1 MNPGPVQRIE
11 LSSRH
16 LGWRLLAVVLFLAL
30 GVGSILYGV
39 MKLVN
44 PFQPGWAEIEATASA
59 TNYAEDF
66 VLLYELGVGGQ
77 AASPE
82 SKALTAA
89 YTQAHATA
97 WKLFN
102 NVQTVEG
109 TPNIRYLNDHPNETV
124 MVDAALY
131 KALEKVARS
140 GDRTLFLAPITEVYG
155 NIFLCADDGLTVDFD
170 PLLNPE
176 LRAFFADV
184 AAYARDPEAI
194 HLELLEDNQVCL
206 RVSEAYLAYA
216 AEQEI
221 TGFIDFQWM
230 LNAFVIDCLADELTA
245 QGYTHGVLSSRDG
258 YARALDRRT
267 GSSYSLNIFDGQDGT
282 VRQAA
287 VMAYS
292 GARSIVTLRSYPFID
307 ADSQRF
313 YVRRDG
319 EIRVPYLDTADG
331 LPRAAWAD
339 LTAYATDMSCAETLL
354 NLIPAYVA
362 ESLSD
367 EALLELA
374 GKGVQ
379 TVHSRDRVVR
389 YTDESAVW
397 TELYADDDGAYACEW
412 MEP

>member
-1 MNPGPVQRIE
+1 MQRIE

-30 GVGSILYGV
+30 GVGSIIYGV
-39 MKLVN
+39 MRLVN
-44 PFQPGWAEIEATASA
+44 PFGPGWAEIEATASA

-66 VLLYELGVGGQ
+66 ALLYELGVGGQ

-82 SKALTAA
+82 SKALTAV

-102 NVQTVEG
+102 NVETVEG

-124 MVDAALY
+124 EVDAALY
-131 KALEKVARS
+131 KALEQVARS
-140 GDRTLFLAPITEVYG
+140 GDRTLFLAPIAEVYN
-155 NIFLCADDGLTVDFD
+155 NIFLCADDELSVDFD

-184 AAYARDPEAI
+184 AAYARDPETI
-194 HLELLEDNQVCL
+194 CLELLDGNKVCL

-221 TGFIDFQWM
+221 TDFIDFQWM
-230 LNAFVIDCLADELTA
+230 LNAFVIDYLADELTA
-245 QGYTHGVLSSRDG
+245 HGYTHGVLSSRDG
-258 YARALDRRT
+258 YARALDRRA
-267 GSSYSLNIFDGQDGT
+267 GSSYSLGIFDGQDGT

-292 GARSIVTLRSYPFID
+292 GARSIVTLRAYPFTD
-307 ADSQRF
+307 GDSQRF
-313 YVRRDG
+313 YVHRDG
-319 EIRVPYLDTADG
+319 EIRVPYLDAADG

-339 LTAYATDMSCAETLL
+339 LTAYATDMGCAEALL
-354 NLIPAYVA
+354 NVIPVYVA

-367 EALLELA
+367 KALLQLA
-374 GKGVQ
+374 GQGVQ
-379 TVHSRDRVVR
+379 TVYCRERVVR

-397 TELYADDDGAYACEW
+397 TELYSGDDGAYTTALIKR
-412 MEP
+412 